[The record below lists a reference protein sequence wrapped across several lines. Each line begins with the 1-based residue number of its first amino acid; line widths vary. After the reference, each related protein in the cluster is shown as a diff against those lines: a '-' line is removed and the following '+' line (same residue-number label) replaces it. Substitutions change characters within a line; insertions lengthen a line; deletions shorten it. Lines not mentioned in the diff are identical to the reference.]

1 MRQSNLA
8 SCVSQVIVFYTR
20 TLVFYFVN
28 TDITEIILYLILIW
42 RCQEEKK
49 KGGGVGRGVVVV
61 VVVSFGVLF

>member
-8 SCVSQVIVFYTR
+8 SCISQVIVFYTR
-20 TLVFYFVN
+20 TLVFYFN

-49 KGGGVGRGVVVV
+49 KGGGVGRGGVVVV

>member
-8 SCVSQVIVFYTR
+8 SCISQVIVFYTR

-28 TDITEIILYLILIW
+28 TDITKIILYLILIW

-49 KGGGVGRGVVVV
+49 KVVVV